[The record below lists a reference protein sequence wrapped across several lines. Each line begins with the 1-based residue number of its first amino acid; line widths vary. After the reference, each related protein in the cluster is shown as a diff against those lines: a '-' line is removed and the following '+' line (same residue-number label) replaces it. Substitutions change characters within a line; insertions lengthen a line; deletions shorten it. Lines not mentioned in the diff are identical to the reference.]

1 MPVLLALAVA
11 ILARIGRGCRCA
23 SVIARCLPSSWLDSL
38 ARVCGRHSCSRW
50 RGLLLYMCHSVL
62 AVQRLL
68 MLLPEHWEDARPPSA
83 CLSCSHWWPPF
94 SHASAGAVAVPASSH
109 TGRAGGHNSCS
120 RPISLLLEG
129 GIVVA
134 VSLRA
139 GRAETADARAVGC
152 MASQYGWVSSIT
164 RIGGRHSCSCRLP
177 SFRRYCLLA
186 VWRPLIPLQ
195 ECVLGHDIGGKHVPA
210 KMARLPK
217 RQSLE

>member
-1 MPVLLALAVA
+1 MVA
-11 ILARIGRGCRCA
+11 ILARIVRGCRRA
-23 SVIARCLPSSWLDSL
+23 SIIARCLPSSWLDSL

-68 MLLPEHWEDARPPSA
+68 MLLPEHWEDARPPST

-94 SHASAGAVAVPASSH
+94 SLASAGAVAVPASSH
-109 TGRAGGHNSCS
+109 AGRAGGHNSCS
-120 RPISLLLEG
+120 RPFLLLLEG

-152 MASQYGWVSSIT
+152 MASQYAPVLLTSVWATVGSPVSLALAAAILAHVGCHLSGLIT
-164 RIGGRHSCSCRLP
+164 CWLCGGR
-177 SFRRYCLLA
+177 
-186 VWRPLIPLQ
+186 
-195 ECVLGHDIGGKHVPA
+195 
-210 KMARLPK
+210 
-217 RQSLE
+217 